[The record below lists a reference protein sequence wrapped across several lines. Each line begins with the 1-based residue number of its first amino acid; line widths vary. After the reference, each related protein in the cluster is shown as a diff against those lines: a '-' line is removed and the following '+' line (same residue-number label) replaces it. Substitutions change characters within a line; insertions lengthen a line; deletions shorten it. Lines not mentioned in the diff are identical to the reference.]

1 MHLASFMT
9 KSVPTYGVSVQ
20 DGIIDARRLDRVGG
34 ASPPDTLQALVEAG
48 REGLEA
54 LKRAVDGYDGAILS
68 LADIIFLA
76 PIRRPGKILCL
87 ALNNSAN
94 AARIISGPSN
104 PAFFS
109 KPSSSLIGH
118 GAAIPLRPAY
128 GRVHPEPE
136 LAAIIGT
143 GGKDIAAADA
153 YEHVFG
159 YTIHNDITSPTMR
172 AEDTYNYR
180 AIHPDG
186 AGGVRHV
193 DTWVSY
199 PGRYK
204 GADGFAPMGP
214 WVATRD
220 AVPDPHALAIS
231 CWHGAE
237 QITRDNTAN
246 LTHHLPSVI
255 AWISHFMT
263 LEAGDIISMGTA
275 LSAAG
280 SNGKAIQNV
289 DLSELGGPVTVTIES
304 IGTLTSEVSRT

>member
-1 MHLASFMT
+1 MHLASFKT
-9 KSVPTYGVSVQ
+9 GFNSTYGVAS
-20 DGIIDARRLDRVGG
+20 DGGILDVARLDRMGG
-34 ASPPDTLQALVEAG
+34 APLPNTLSALVEAG
-48 REGLEA
+48 REGLAA
-54 LKRAVDGYDGAILS
+54 LKAAVHGHDGAATPLREVT
-68 LADIIFLA
+68 FLP
-76 PIRRPGKILCL
+76 PIARPGKILCL

-94 AARIISGPSN
+94 ATRIISGPSK

-143 GGKDIAAADA
+143 AGKYIAAEDA

-172 AEDTYNYR
+172 TEDTYNYR

-186 AGGVRHV
+186 AGGIRYV
-193 DTWVSY
+193 DTHVSY

-204 GADGFAPMGP
+204 GTDGFAPMGP

-220 AVPDPHALAIS
+220 AIPDPHALVIS
-231 CWHGAE
+231 CWHGDE
-237 QITRDNTAN
+237 LITSDSTAN

-255 AWISHFMT
+255 AWISQFMT
-263 LEAGDIISMGTA
+263 LEAGDIISLGTA
-275 LSAAG
+275 LSAAQT
-280 SNGKAIQNV
+280 SNKAIQNV
-289 DLSELGGPVTVTIES
+289 DLSELGGPVTITIEG
-304 IGTLTSEVSRT
+304 IGTLTSDVSRT